1 MKEQVLRHG
10 LEYIKMTRSNKFI
23 DVEDWKIVPKD
34 VNILIP
40 RICQYVNLTG
50 KRLIKDETKLRIL
63 RCGDYLRLS

>member
-10 LEYIKMTRSNKFI
+10 LEYIKMTRLNKFI
-23 DVEDWKIVPKD
+23 DVEDWKIVSKD

-40 RICQYVNLTG
+40 RICQYVTLTG

>member
-40 RICQYVNLTG
+40 RICQYVTLTG
-50 KRLIKDETKLRIL
+50 KRFIKDETKLRIL
-63 RCGDYLRLS
+63 RCGDYLGLS

>member
-40 RICQYVNLTG
+40 RICQYVTLTG

>member
-1 MKEQVLRHG
+1 MKEHVRHG
-10 LEYIKMTRSNKFI
+10 LGYIKMTRLNKFI
-23 DVEDWKIVPKD
+23 DVEDWKTVPKD

-40 RICQYVNLTG
+40 RICQYVTLTG

>member
-40 RICQYVNLTG
+40 RICQYVTLTG
-50 KRLIKDETKLRIL
+50 KRFIKDETKLRIL